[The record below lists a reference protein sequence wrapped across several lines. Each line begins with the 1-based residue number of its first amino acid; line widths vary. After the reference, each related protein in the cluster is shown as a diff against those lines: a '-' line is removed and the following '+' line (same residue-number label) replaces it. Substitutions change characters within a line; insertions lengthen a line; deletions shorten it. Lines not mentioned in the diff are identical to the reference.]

1 MRMKEK
7 SLFAERLTDRRVELN
22 YTQESFAKLV
32 GMSRAR
38 YANYEQSRREPDLE
52 IAKLF
57 AKHLKTTTDYLIGND
72 DPTSVFKVKEPKMPK
87 DLKKILEQQEIMFS
101 GTPLDEEDKQEILD
115 IIQYH
120 LYKRAKELNKRKPKG
135 DVTGE

>member
-1 MRMKEK
+1 MTLGKTLGALRENKG
-7 SLFAERLTDRRVELN
+7 
-22 YTQESFAKLV
+22 YTQRELAKILNISKSAIA
-32 GMSRAR
+32 M
-38 YANYEQSRREPDLE
+38 YETDKREPDNATLGR
-52 IAKLF
+52 IADFFGVSFNDLLGHPDKPTP
-57 AKHLKTTTDYLIGND
+57 TT
-72 DPTSVFKVKEPKMPK
+72 KEPKMPK

-135 DVTGE
+135 GKAGE